1 MARRNS
7 NGEGTIYR
15 RKDGRYEGAV
25 YVLTTS
31 GTRKRVRLY
40 GATRAEVHV
49 KLTEAKAKNDQGIPA
64 TDKSWLVGDYLDYW
78 LESVIKPNRRP
89 TTYEAYEGNIRLY
102 LKPGL
107 GTLKLTQVTV
117 PVLQRFLNQQLSN
130 GRSVRKVEML
140 KETLSPALGQAMYE
154 ELLTRNVARL
164 VKLPS
169 YESDDVEPWTP
180 AEVTRFFDAAKD
192 HRWYPAFLLVAL
204 YGLRRGEVL
213 GLRWSD
219 IDVKAAVIRVRQ
231 QVVRANGTIHIGPL
245 KTRAGRRDLPLLS
258 AVADELVEHRVR
270 QVSTSDADLVF
281 TTSTGHSI
289 EPNKLTQTFYAICAQ
304 YSLRRIKLHHLRHT
318 AATILK
324 DLGVPARDA
333 QLILGHS
340 NIAITQQIY
349 QHDTMD
355 SRRSAMERME
365 TAVLPSTTM
374 LRASKAGLDGNGSRQ
389 NSRQTRKNP
398 VSLLGS
404 FDGAGTG
411 TLSRNRPTLGGA
423 LERVTEV
430 NAILRESRRQWM
442 LGVVAVNLAVRNQ
455 ELVAPNLHRL
465 AA

>member
-1 MARRNS
+1 MARRRS

-25 YVLTTS
+25 YVATTS
-31 GTRKRVRLY
+31 GANKRVRLY
-40 GATRAEVHV
+40 GATRAEVHT
-49 KLTEAKAKNDQGIPA
+49 KLTEAKAKNDQGILA
-64 TDKSWLVGDYLDYW
+64 SDRSWLLGDYLDYW
-78 LESVIKPNRRP
+78 LESIIKPSRRP
-89 TTYEAYEGNIRLY
+89 TTYESYEGNVRLY

-107 GTLKLTQVTV
+107 GALKLTQITV
-117 PVLQRFLNQQLSN
+117 PVLQRFLNQQLSD

-140 KETLSPALGQAMYE
+140 KETLSPALSQAMYE

-169 YESDDVEPWTP
+169 HEREDIEPWTP
-180 AEVTRFFDAAKD
+180 SEVTRFFDAAKD

-219 IDVKAAVIRVRQ
+219 IDVKASVIRVRQ
-231 QVVRANGTIHIGPL
+231 QVVRANGVIHIGPL
-245 KTRAGRRDLPLLS
+245 KTRAGRRDLPSLS
-258 AVADELVEHRVR
+258 VVSEELAKHRARHVG
-270 QVSTSDADLVF
+270 TSDDDLVF
-281 TTSTGHSI
+281 TTATGHSI

-304 YSLRRIKLHHLRHT
+304 YQLRRIKLHHLRHT

-365 TAVLPSTTM
+365 TAVFTS
-374 LRASKAGLDGNGSRQ
+374 A
-389 NSRQTRKNP
+389 
-398 VSLLGS
+398 
-404 FDGAGTG
+404 
-411 TLSRNRPTLGGA
+411 
-423 LERVTEV
+423 
-430 NAILRESRRQWM
+430 AILR
-442 LGVVAVNLAVRNQ
+442 L
-455 ELVAPNLHRL
+455 
-465 AA
+465 